1 MPAPE
6 AALIAPPSKTTIRF
20 SLEPALNG
28 FHSLAL
34 LIKADHLYGLD
45 EWVTRT
51 ASSLPTDVLHTHQI
65 VFNGLYY
72 AVEPARSYPTF
83 PAYID
88 DIAAQDPATLRDRLF
103 EAYARIPLLADKA
116 EGKRVKA
123 VPLRDTSFLLA
134 SKKAF
139 LGYLRERFAPDH
151 VDEEIETE
159 SHGLLNNPS
168 AMQELIVSHLRQ
180 MWTEVLEPE
189 WKRVTPMLQ
198 ACIDAYRQIDFSG
211 MSNLD
216 AARQVIGHEIDEWLQ
231 AAVEKAERVVF
242 VPSAHAGP
250 YVGKLTSKSM
260 LWLFFGAR
268 QPDGVPSTSPDLS
281 RSELLVRMMALAD
294 DTRLRIL
301 HLLAEHSELCSPDII
316 RLLDLSQSAASRHLQ
331 QLGATGYL
339 KERRRDGA
347 KCYSLSVDRIDDTFR
362 ALSRFLQGPGSS
374 SGSTD
379 KP

>member
-6 AALIAPPSKTTIRF
+6 AALIATPSRTTIRF

-28 FHSLAL
+28 FHSLML

-51 ASSLPTDVLHTHQI
+51 AASLPKEVLHTHQI
-65 VFNGLYY
+65 VFNGLYH
-72 AVEPARSYPTF
+72 AVEPVRSHPTF

-88 DIAAQDPATLRDRLF
+88 DLAAQDPTVLRDRLF
-103 EAYARIPLLADKA
+103 EAYARVPLLADKA
-116 EGKRVKA
+116 EGKRATA
-123 VPLRDTSFLLA
+123 VPLRDTSYLLA

-139 LGYLRERFAPDH
+139 LGYLRERFSPDH

-159 SHGLLNNPS
+159 AHGLLQNPPK
-168 AMQELIVSHLRQ
+168 MQALIVSHLKQ
-180 MWTEVLEPE
+180 MWSEVLEPE

-198 ACIDAYRQIDFSG
+198 ACINAYRQIDFSG
-211 MSNLD
+211 MSHLD
-216 AARQVIGHEIDEWLQ
+216 AAQRVIGHEINEWLQ
-231 AAVEKAERVVF
+231 ASVEQAERVVF

-250 YVGKLTSKSM
+250 YVGKLMSKQT

-301 HLLAEHSELCSPDII
+301 HLLAEHGELCSPDII

-331 QLGATGYL
+331 QLGATGYI

-362 ALSRFLQGPGSS
+362 ALARFLQAKGSS
-374 SGSTD
+374 AGSSIES
-379 KP
+379 